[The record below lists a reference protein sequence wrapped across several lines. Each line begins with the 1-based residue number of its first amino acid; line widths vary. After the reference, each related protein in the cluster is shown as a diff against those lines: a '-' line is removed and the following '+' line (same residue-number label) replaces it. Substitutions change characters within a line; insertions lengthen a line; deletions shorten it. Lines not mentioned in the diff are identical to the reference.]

1 VSSARTPNASSP
13 LAPSSL
19 DRIAV
24 SPERA
29 TLARRAVGGAL
40 ALGVLADML
49 LRDGPIGIGIALWM
63 LVFAGTATVLIW
75 RRGELSREQGML
87 LAAAVLFASSIA
99 WRDAD
104 DLQFFDFAATLA
116 ILLVLGGALR
126 MPNAVHVFGSR
137 VRDLAWA
144 SLKGV
149 GDAVIGILPLVF
161 RDAAFNQAFP
171 AARRTNTARLVRAA
185 VVTIPLLLIFGSLFR
200 AADPVFDKL
209 VRLPSFDVE
218 NLLSH
223 IFLTGFFTWIVAGW
237 FRGAIVSD
245 DARPGAPDGFPIAL
259 SSLEL
264 TVVLGALNVLFASF
278 VAVQI
283 GWLFGGEAL
292 VRSTTGL
299 SLAEYAR
306 RGFFELVWVSV
317 LLLPVML
324 GANAAL
330 PKGDT
335 AAAARFRQ
343 LSLPLL
349 GLLGAVMVS
358 ALGRMSLYIQNYG
371 LSTDRIDATA
381 FMVWLAI
388 VFVLF
393 AFTVLRGRPTRF
405 AGGMFVSGLG
415 VLFALN
421 VASPDAIVARV
432 NVKRV
437 LSGKSD
443 QALDYRYLT
452 SLSGDAIPSVVQ
464 AVLASPPSKP
474 GTAAYINETKQRCY
488 EAWRLRTF
496 WGAPSDT
503 AKRSWTTWNYGAS
516 MGHKSVRVNDAELA
530 KIACAPADSSRA
542 AKSTAVLTEPR

>member
-1 VSSARTPNASSP
+1 MSSARTPNPASP
-13 LAPSSL
+13 LAPTTFQ
-19 DRIAV
+19 AN
-24 SPERA
+24 SPIPLERA
-29 TLARRAVGGAL
+29 KLARRAIAGAL

-63 LVFAGTATVLIW
+63 LVFAGTTTVLVW
-75 RRGELSREQGML
+75 RRGELTREQGL
-87 LAAAVLFASSIA
+87 LLTAAVFFASGIA

-116 ILLVLGGALR
+116 ILLVLGGTLR
-126 MPNAVHVFGSR
+126 MPNAVHVFASR
-137 VRDLAWA
+137 VRDLVWA

-149 GDAVIGILPLVF
+149 ADGAIGVFALVF
-161 RDAAFNQAFP
+161 RDAAFHQAFP
-171 AARRTNTARLVRAA
+171 TTRRSNTMRLVRAA
-185 VVTIPLLLIFGSLFR
+185 AVTIPLLLIFGTLFR
-200 AADPVFDKL
+200 SADPVFDKL
-209 VRLPSFDVE
+209 LRLPSFDVE
-218 NLLSH
+218 LALSH
-223 IFLTGFFTWIVAGW
+223 VFLAGFFAWIVAGW
-237 FRGAIVSD
+237 FRGAIVAE
-245 DARPGAPDGFPIAL
+245 DARPAAADGFPITL

-330 PKGDT
+330 PKGDA

-343 LSLPLL
+343 LSVPLL

-358 ALGRMSLYIQNYG
+358 ALGRMALYIRNYG
-371 LSTDRIDATA
+371 LSTDRVDATA
-381 FMVWLAI
+381 FMGWLAI
-388 VFVLF
+388 VFALF
-393 AFTVLRGRPTRF
+393 ALTVLRGRPTRF

-415 VLFALN
+415 VLAALN

-432 NVKRV
+432 NIGRSSAPPD
-437 LSGKSD
+437 LT
-443 QALDYRYLT
+443 YLAWRK
-452 SLSGDAIPSVVQ
+452 GDAAPYVVQ
-464 AVLASPPSKP
+464 ALLTAPLSKP
-474 GTAAYINETKQRCY
+474 GTAAYTDEMKERCTAARY
-488 EAWRLRTF
+488 LLDSWA
-496 WGAPSDT
+496 SDKSAT
-503 AKRSWTTWNYGAS
+503 WTTWNWGQSVARRAVREHEAS
-516 MGHKSVRVNDAELA
+516 LQPMACPA
-530 KIACAPADSSRA
+530 KP
-542 AKSTAVLTEPR
+542 STPGE